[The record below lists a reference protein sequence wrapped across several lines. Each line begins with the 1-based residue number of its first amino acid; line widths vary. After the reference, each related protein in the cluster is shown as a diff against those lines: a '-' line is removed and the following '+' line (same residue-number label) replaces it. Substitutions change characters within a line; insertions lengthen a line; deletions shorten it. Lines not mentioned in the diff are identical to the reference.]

1 MKGEDEDGARILGL
15 SRRLAALH
23 ATGLGLLFLVVI
35 STTAWISAEHNTL
48 ARVSSQDLVS
58 SAIRALRTRL
68 GTLVSDY
75 SIWDEAYERI
85 RENDVDWIYRNIGS
99 AAAKIGTLDLIK
111 IVPPGGGPTL
121 TWREGSPREGETG
134 VLPPDLLERILG
146 EVRPEDLEDG
156 TSHTLLAELD
166 GVPWIFSVAPV
177 RPVDGVPEGV
187 APEDLARQ
195 IHGYRLAGE
204 RLAHIGRELLID
216 DIHLQ
221 TGASS
226 PADTASL
233 DLRDESGAV
242 IAHVVW
248 SAPRPGAS
256 ILRRVGPPLAIALG
270 IVAVIGLV
278 SSRSAVRAAER
289 LEDALDAAKAADRSK
304 TEFLSNVSHE
314 LRTPMNGILGVAE
327 LLRTTRLDAEQ
338 RELLEILFSSANTQM
353 ALISDLLDLSRIEH
367 GNRTLSAAPFRP
379 GPILRD
385 VTEMMRV
392 AAGKKALTFNAHI
405 EPLAEIEL
413 MGDGR
418 AFRQI
423 MTNLI
428 GNAVKFTDEGGV
440 SLRAE
445 ARSEGAGRRLL
456 VSVADTGRGIPEAA
470 LPRIFERFYQV
481 DSSSTRSADGT
492 GLGLAISQSLARM
505 MGGRI
510 EVESRLGEG
519 STFVF
524 SAPFDTADGSAG
536 DRDAA

>member
-1 MKGEDEDGARILGL
+1 MNVEGEDGARILGL

-35 STTAWISAEHNTL
+35 SATAWISAEHNTL
-48 ARVSSQDLVS
+48 ARVSSQELVS
-58 SAIRALRTRL
+58 SGIKALRTRL

-75 SIWDEAYERI
+75 SIWDEAFERI
-85 RENDVDWIYRNIGS
+85 RDNDIDWIYRNIGS
-99 AAAKIGTLDLIK
+99 AAAEIGTVDLIK
-111 IVPPGGGPTL
+111 IVPPGGGPPL

-134 VLPPDLLERILG
+134 VLPPELLDRILR
-146 EVRPEDLEDG
+146 EFRPEDLAHE
-156 TSHTLLAELD
+156 TSRTLLAEMD

-187 APEDLARQ
+187 APEDLAQQ

-216 DIHLQ
+216 DIRLE
-221 TGASS
+221 TDAA
-226 PADTASL
+226 PPTDTASL
-233 DLRDESGAV
+233 TLRNETGAV

-270 IVAVIGLV
+270 VVAVIGLV

-304 TEFLSNVSHE
+304 SEFLSNVSHE
-314 LRTPMNGILGVAE
+314 LRTPMNGILGVAQ
-327 LLRTTRLDAEQ
+327 LLRTTPLDAEQ

-385 VTEMMRV
+385 VTEMIRV
-392 AAGKKALTFNAHI
+392 AAAKKEVTFSADFG
-405 EPLAEIEL
+405 PLAELEL

-423 MTNLI
+423 LTNLL
-428 GNAVKFTDEGGV
+428 GNAVKFTDRGGV

-445 ARSEGAGRRLL
+445 ARSEGAGRRLM

-481 DSSSTRSADGT
+481 DSSATRSAEGT

-524 SAPFDTADGSAG
+524 TAPFDVAGGAAG
-536 DRDAA
+536 DLDAA